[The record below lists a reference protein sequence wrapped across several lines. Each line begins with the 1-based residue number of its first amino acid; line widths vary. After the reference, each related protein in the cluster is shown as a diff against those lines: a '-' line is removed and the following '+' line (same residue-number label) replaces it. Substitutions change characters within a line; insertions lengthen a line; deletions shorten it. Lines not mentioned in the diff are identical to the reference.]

1 MVKRDPELLVA
12 ELTPVRLDAVEIDD
26 LVDMT
31 DSLDCFLLASGL
43 VDVSDS
49 VLGGN
54 CGAGPDGC
62 LGGNLG
68 AALLVVSLEA
78 HAGPPHSFLPLMA
91 DFQYHGQHQRQMR
104 ILQGE
109 VCWLSVVSMED
120 PVSSLAS

>member
-49 VLGGN
+49 VLGGS

-68 AALLVVSLEA
+68 AALLVGRVGIVGGTRWTAPFIS
-78 HAGPPHSFLPLMA
+78 
-91 DFQYHGQHQRQMR
+91 
-104 ILQGE
+104 
-109 VCWLSVVSMED
+109 
-120 PVSSLAS
+120 PVDG